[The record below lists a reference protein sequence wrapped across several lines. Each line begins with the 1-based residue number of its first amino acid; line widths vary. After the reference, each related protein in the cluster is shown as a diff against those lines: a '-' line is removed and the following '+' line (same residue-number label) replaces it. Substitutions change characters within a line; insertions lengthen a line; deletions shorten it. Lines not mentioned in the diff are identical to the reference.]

1 MHANKNFK
9 IQYSNFFEIKITYM
23 YMGSTTIV

>member
-9 IQYSNFFEIKITYM
+9 IQYSHFFKIKITYM